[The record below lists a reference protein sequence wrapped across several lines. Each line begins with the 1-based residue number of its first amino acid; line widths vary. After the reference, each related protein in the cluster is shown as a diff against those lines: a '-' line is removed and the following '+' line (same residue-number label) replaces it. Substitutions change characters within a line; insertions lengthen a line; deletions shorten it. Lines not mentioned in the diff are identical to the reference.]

1 MGSFYFFLLIP
12 PYPLP
17 TNGDKASSWLLVVLG
32 FFFQYMC
39 IFFDV
44 DHFLKVFIESVTI
57 LLLLYV
63 LVFLVRRHVGP

>member
-1 MGSFYFFLLIP
+1 MCSLFLLIP

-17 TNGDKASSWLLVVLG
+17 TNGDKASPWLLVVLG
-32 FFFQYMC
+32 FFSIY

-57 LLLLYV
+57 LLLFYV
-63 LVFLVRRHVGP
+63 LVFLARRHVES